1 MSQSNRITSFR
12 DFDLRIERA
21 SDGSY
26 RARLSNSPAGP
37 ADAPFVA
44 PVLGP
49 EMENV
54 LFREGGTRRLTRSAR
69 NSESAAAR
77 EFGGRLFNAV
87 FDGDVRACL
96 RSSLDEATRD
106 GVGLRIRLWL
116 SETPELNDL
125 PWEFILNPR
134 LNRFLALSDSTPVV
148 RYLEVPER
156 VRRIE
161 VEPPL
166 RILAVISSPPSY
178 PQLDV
183 EKEWQKLEESIRG
196 TGRIVLERRTNPTT
210 AELEQWLQS
219 EVCHVLHFIG
229 HGDFDQQSDKSV
241 LLFCDD
247 EKRAKPVDGGTLGT
261 LLHNHR
267 SLRLAVLNACEGAR
281 TSLSNPFA
289 GVAQGLIQCGIPA
302 VIAMQFEI
310 TDAAAIKFSQ
320 GLYSALAAGRPV
332 DAALVEA
339 RNDMFSAGHELEW
352 GTPVLYMRA
361 PDGQIFDPEK
371 ASPDLGPKRRQ

>member
-1 MSQSNRITSFR
+1 MVSRGGARPFQRPSPLRPSIGIEQTDSVRVYESVNRITSFR

-44 PVLGP
+44 PGSGP

-54 LFREGGTRRLTRSAR
+54 LFRKGGTRRLTRSAR

-116 SETPELNDL
+116 SENPELNDL

-166 RILAVISSPPSY
+166 RILAAISSPPSY

-196 TGRIVLERRTNPTT
+196 TGRIVLEK
-210 AELEQWLQS
+210 A
-219 EVCHVLHFIG
+219 
-229 HGDFDQQSDKSV
+229 DK
-241 LLFCDD
+241 
-247 EKRAKPVDGGTLGT
+247 PNDG
-261 LLHNHR
+261 
-267 SLRLAVLNACEGAR
+267 
-281 TSLSNPFA
+281 
-289 GVAQGLIQCGIPA
+289 
-302 VIAMQFEI
+302 
-310 TDAAAIKFSQ
+310 
-320 GLYSALAAGRPV
+320 
-332 DAALVEA
+332 
-339 RNDMFSAGHELEW
+339 
-352 GTPVLYMRA
+352 
-361 PDGQIFDPEK
+361 
-371 ASPDLGPKRRQ
+371 